1 MSSKVPDNREKW
13 SDHFNLYI
21 PLKSFFRK
29 TMNQSH
35 EDSTITR
42 ERFDAV
48 LFDLDGVLTDT
59 TRVHAACWKKMFDEF
74 LRNWADSRGEEF
86 HPFSIKED
94 YFLYVDGRLRSDGVR
109 DFLQSRNINL
119 PEGDPDAP
127 PESETVSGLG
137 NRKNDMVNALME
149 SEGIEVYS
157 DSVAWVRLLRE
168 QGFKIAVVSASSNC
182 KTVLNAAKILDQFDT
197 IVDGTVAADLGLA
210 GKPLPD
216 TFLNAAEQLGV
227 EPKRAVVVEDAI
239 SGVQAGRSGGFGL
252 VIGVA
257 RKGNGQ
263 ALKENGADLVVENFD
278 KFIHRR
284 DAENAK
290 KT

>member
-1 MSSKVPDNREKW
+1 MKHVTP
-13 SDHFNLYI
+13 
-21 PLKSFFRK
+21 
-29 TMNQSH
+29 
-35 EDSTITR
+35 

-59 TRVHAACWKKMFDEF
+59 AKVHAACWKKMFDEF
-74 LRNWADSRGEEF
+74 LRKWAESRGEEF
-86 HPFSIKED
+86 RSFSITED
-94 YFLYVDGRLRSDGVR
+94 YYLYVDGRLRSDGVR
-109 DFLQSRNINL
+109 YFLRSRNINL

-149 SEGIEVYS
+149 SEGIDVYP

-168 QGFKIAVVSASSNC
+168 QGYKTAVVSASSNC
-182 KTVLNAAKILDQFDT
+182 KTVLNSANILDLFDT

-210 GKPLPD
+210 GKPSPD
-216 TFLNAAEQLGV
+216 TYLKAAEQLGA
-227 EPKRAVVVEDAI
+227 EPKRTVVVEDAI

-257 RKGNGQ
+257 RKGNIKE
-263 ALKENGADLVVENFD
+263 LKENGADLVVTDLSEL
-278 KFIHRR
+278 IQ
-284 DAENAK
+284 
-290 KT
+290 

>member
-1 MSSKVPDNREKW
+1 MKQ
-13 SDHFNLYI
+13 FNL
-21 PLKSFFRK
+21 PV
-29 TMNQSH
+29 TP
-35 EDSTITR
+35 

-59 TRVHAACWKKMFDEF
+59 AKVHAACWKKMFDEF
-74 LRNWADSRGEEF
+74 LRKWAESRGEEF
-86 HPFSIKED
+86 RSFSITED
-94 YFLYVDGRLRSDGVR
+94 YYLYVDGRLRSDGVR
-109 DFLQSRNINL
+109 YFLRSRNINL

-149 SEGIEVYS
+149 SEGIDVYP

-168 QGFKIAVVSASSNC
+168 QGYKTAVVSASSNC
-182 KTVLNAAKILDQFDT
+182 KTVLNSANILDLFDT

-210 GKPLPD
+210 GKPSPD
-216 TFLNAAEQLGV
+216 TYLKAAEQLGA
-227 EPKRAVVVEDAI
+227 EPKRTVVVEDAI

-257 RKGNGQ
+257 RKGNIKE
-263 ALKENGADLVVENFD
+263 LKENGADLVVTDLSEL
-278 KFIHRR
+278 IQ
-284 DAENAK
+284 
-290 KT
+290 